1 MNTKYKTPI
10 LLIEDNPADAHLVEV
25 YMKTSSVKHELHHAE
40 SFFEGMEIL
49 GTQDIDIVLLD
60 LSLPDISGF
69 KTLSRYLERFS
80 QPGVAGFR
88 GAGCFLQ
95 SGGVPFIWR
104 EDSS

>member
-69 KTLSRYLERFS
+69 KTLSR
-80 QPGVAGFR
+80 
-88 GAGCFLQ
+88 
-95 SGGVPFIWR
+95 
-104 EDSS
+104 